1 MSQSH
6 LASWL
11 EGEDDNSWNAS
22 HEFSTRGL
30 EFASRTTSYERG
42 SVGNGTVI
50 EETLG
55 SCDQEEDACMDD
67 MEVTMT
73 NDDETWD
80 ESPSEEQEEDASS
93 TLIGTS
99 NSGLALV
106 DSYFESD
113 GYLDGSS
120 LSRAETQVEA
130 ERLVFP
136 AEIQDTCP
144 PANVGALAFE
154 TLQSPLV
161 PPSIF
166 EQARII
172 ARQNPN
178 SEKECEEF
186 LRQPPEIQQREL
198 KACLDCLTFVGPWF
212 GVRRRASQ
220 DHIALY
226 GDEDQDEDGH
236 I

>member
-1 MSQSH
+1 MPQSH
-6 LASWL
+6 LARWL
-11 EGEDDNSWNAS
+11 AGEDDNSWNAG
-22 HEFSTRGL
+22 HEFSTPGL
-30 EFASRTTSYERG
+30 EFACRVTPRERDSAG
-42 SVGNGTVI
+42 SGNVI
-50 EETLG
+50 EEVVG
-55 SCDQEEDACMDD
+55 SSDQEEDACMDD
-67 MEVTMT
+67 MEVTIT
-73 NDDETWD
+73 DNDETWN
-80 ESPSEEQEEDASS
+80 ESPSEEQEEDFTS
-93 TLIGTS
+93 TLIGTF
-99 NSGLALV
+99 NSRPSFL

-113 GYLDGSS
+113 GYLDGSL

-130 ERLVFP
+130 ERVVFP
-136 AEIQDTCP
+136 SEFQHTFP
-144 PANVGALAFE
+144 PANVGALAFD
-154 TLQSPLV
+154 TVQCHLV

-178 SEKECEEF
+178 SEKEYQEF

-226 GDEDQDEDGH
+226 GDEEEDEDGH
-236 I
+236 V